1 MAPAH
6 AYFQSYV
13 WVLFW
18 TDVCIV
24 IAFHQACNNWKCLV
38 WSQTAQLEDAK
49 LLLQEELMELNK
61 EQKYDGSVTQE
72 DLDAWSSAVD
82 EFIYVPNQQ
91 RYGRIASTTN
101 SDKIESLQAS
111 FLWPFHLLSHSI
123 I

>member
-1 MAPAH
+1 
-6 AYFQSYV
+6 
-13 WVLFW
+13 
-18 TDVCIV
+18 
-24 IAFHQACNNWKCLV
+24 
-38 WSQTAQLEDAK
+38 
-49 LLLQEELMELNK
+49 MEFDK

-111 FLWPFHLLSHSI
+111 FL
-123 I
+123 